1 MAVAEKELQ
10 DFQSFKVDPGCGKD
24 FGIEDMPKAP
34 QIKNKKALLAILG
47 PSIIALGG
55 TLGSGEWL
63 IGPAMFVKY
72 GLALLWITTVS
83 TFLQTFLN
91 LEMSRYTIYTGEP
104 ITVGFMRLKP
114 GAKFWGPLMSIIG
127 FLERG
132 LPGWALASATC
143 LGAIQ
148 LGKIPEAGD
157 KGTVIVWG
165 VIVFL
170 SCVFFTSIGKKVER
184 TLEIA
189 NWVMMFVVFVGLGAL
204 AVIAVPGHVW
214 GEGIKGFFQIGYIP
228 KGVDIFML
236 SALAGYSAYG
246 GFGNCAITNWYRDKG
261 YGMGAKV
268 GFIPSLIGGAQVNVS
283 PVGKVCAPTEE
294 NKKSWK
300 DWMKLLNYDQGIIF
314 FGGAMLGMFLPAIL
328 AVGLIPAG
336 SSLPQWGVAA
346 YQANTFANLMG
357 PFGWFI
363 ALFLGFWVLYST
375 ALSNVD
381 LVVRQITDMSW
392 SSSKWIRN
400 LAKDDIRKVYYA
412 LLIIFTIWG
421 LSYMKISLPLT
432 LVALGG
438 NIANFTMMLCAFT
451 TIYLNRKFLPKEFKA
466 PVWREVILVACAL
479 FFGLFFILFFFN
491 TFLGIRLF

>member
-1 MAVAEKELQ
+1 MAVVEKELQ
-10 DFQSFKVDPGCGKD
+10 DFKSFRVNPGCGQD
-24 FGIEDMPKAP
+24 FGIDDMPKAP
-34 QIKNKKALLAILG
+34 VIKNRKALFAILG
-47 PSIIALGG
+47 PSVIALGG

-63 IGPAMFVKY
+63 IGPGMFVKY

-143 LGAIQ
+143 LAAIQ
-148 LGKIPEAGD
+148 LSKIPEAGD

-189 NWVMMFVVFVGLGAL
+189 NWVMMGVVFLGLGAL
-204 AVIAVPGHVW
+204 AVMVVPGNVW
-214 GEGIKGFFQIGYIP
+214 VDGLKGFVSFGYIP
-228 KGVDIFML
+228 EGVDIFML

-261 YGMGAKV
+261 YGMGSKV
-268 GFIPSLIGGAQVNVS
+268 GFIPALVGGAQVNVS
-283 PVGKVCAPTEE
+283 SVGKVCAPTED
-294 NKKSWK
+294 NRKNWK
-300 DWMKLLNYDQGIIF
+300 DWMKILHYDQGLIF
-314 FGGAMLGMFLPAIL
+314 FIGGMAGMFLPGIL
-328 AVGLIPAG
+328 AAGLIPAG
-336 SSLPQWGVAA
+336 SSLPQWGIAA
-346 YQANTFANLMG
+346 YQAEYFSKIMG

-363 ALFLGFWVLYST
+363 ALFLGFWILYST

-392 SSSKWIRN
+392 SSSKLVRR
-400 LAKDDIRKVYYA
+400 LAKNDIRKVYY
-412 LLIIFTIWG
+412 LLLAAFTVWG

-438 NIANFTMMLCAFT
+438 NIANFTMMLCALT
-451 TIYLNRKFLPKEFKA
+451 TIYLNRKFLPKEFQA
-466 PVWREVILVACAL
+466 PFYRDIILGCTAL
-479 FFGLFFILFFFN
+479 FFGTFFILFFFK
-491 TFLGIRLF
+491 TFLGISLV